1 MSPADI
7 TGRKV
12 LNRYKIVE
20 RIGGGGMSVVWKAYD
35 LVLDRFVALKVLRP
49 EMSEDE
55 EFIRRFRREAQSV
68 ASLSHPNIVNI
79 YDVGEDQGLYFIVM
93 ELIEGETLRD
103 KLKREGALD
112 PEEALDIACQI
123 CEALSHAHARR
134 IIHRDIKPQNILIT
148 KNGHVKVA
156 DFGIA
161 RALGA
166 ISTTSRDLVVGS
178 APYLSPEQ
186 AKNGEVSNRSDIY
199 SLGVVLFEMLTGK
212 QPFAGDSPVAVALQH
227 VHSEAPSV
235 KEMRPSLPDS
245 VAKVVAKAL
254 RKNPEERFSSADEM
268 RREMKLILS
277 QGLECSPS
285 RAAGRRE
292 EPALGERGS
301 HEEDDDL
308 ARPQKKRRGLSLGTK
323 VFLTV
328 TVIFLA
334 MGAYALKLF
343 SDWMN
348 VPVVTV
354 PDLTNKLFVDAQEE
368 CRRLGLPLMI
378 SAWRNDPEVP
388 ANVII
393 SQSPLPGEQV
403 KQGREIWVL
412 VSKGQ
417 DLATIPDVEGM
428 TLKEASVEL
437 QNAEVNMGN
446 VTRMYHEQIEKDRV
460 ISQSPKAGLQVPKNT
475 PVDLVVSQG
484 PEPKTVQMPN
494 VLGMMLDEAREILA
508 DSLLVLDNIDYQAST
523 VPEGTVIGQNPP
535 PGTEVPFQHRVS
547 LTVSSR
553 TTTGATHR
561 FVKVFR
567 VPEAY
572 RGQTE
577 LVRVVITVR
586 DDLGER
592 IVYDKLVQPEIEQRV
607 TIEWEG
613 TQATVI
619 TDIGGKKTY
628 ETIRP

>member
-1 MSPADI
+1 LSPADI

-12 LNRYKIVE
+12 LNRYKIIE
-20 RIGGGGMSVVWKAYD
+20 KIGGGGMSVVWKAYD
-35 LVLDRFVALKVLRP
+35 LVLDRNVALKVLRP

-112 PEEALDIACQI
+112 PAEALEIASQI

-134 IIHRDIKPQNILIT
+134 IIHRDIKPQNILIM

-186 AKNGEVSNRSDIY
+186 AKNGLVSNRSDIY

-227 VHSEAPSV
+227 VQAEAPPIREI
-235 KEMRPSLPDS
+235 KPSLPEA
-245 VAKVVAKAL
+245 VANLVAKAL
-254 RKNPEERFSSADEM
+254 RKNPEERFSSVDEM
-268 RREMKLILS
+268 RQEMRSILAE
-277 QGLECSPS
+277 GLADASS
-285 RAAGRRE
+285 RVADRDV
-292 EPALGERGS
+292 PVLGGRGS
-301 HEEDDDL
+301 HEEADVV

-328 TVIFLA
+328 TVIALA
-334 MGAYALKLF
+334 MGLYALKLF
-343 SDWMN
+343 NDWMN
-348 VPVVTV
+348 VPLVTV
-354 PDLTNKLFVDAQEE
+354 PELANKPFDQAQEE
-368 CRRLGLPLMI
+368 CRLLGLPLMI
-378 SAWRNDPEVP
+378 SGWRNDPEVP

-393 SQSPLPGEQV
+393 SQSPLAGEQV
-403 KQGREIWVL
+403 KQGREVWVL

-417 DLATIPDVEGM
+417 DLATIPNVERM
-428 TLKEASVEL
+428 TLKEASIEL
-437 QNAEVNMGN
+437 QNADVSVGN
-446 VTRMYHEQIEKDRV
+446 VTRMYHEEIEKDRV
-460 ISQSPKAGLQVPKNT
+460 ISQNPKAGLQVPKNT
-475 PVDLVVSQG
+475 VVDLVVSQG
-484 PEPKTVQMPN
+484 PEPKTAKMPN
-494 VLGMMLDEAREILA
+494 VMGKMLDEAKEILEDA
-508 DSLLVLDNIDYQAST
+508 LLGVGSVNYQAS
-523 VPEGTVIGQNPP
+523 VYPEGTVIGQDPP
-535 PGTEVPFQHRVS
+535 PGTEVPYQFKVS
-547 LTVSSR
+547 LTVSGS
-553 TTTGATHR
+553 TGSAKHR
-561 FVKVFR
+561 FVKTFR
-567 VPEAY
+567 VPEDYAGDT
-572 RGQTE
+572 R

-592 IVYDKLVQPEIEQRV
+592 VVYDRLVQPEVEQTV
-607 TIEWEG
+607 QFMWEG

-619 TDIGGKKTY
+619 TDMGGKKSY

>member
-1 MSPADI
+1 LSPADI

-20 RIGGGGMSVVWKAYD
+20 KIGGGGMSVVWKAYD
-35 LVLDRFVALKVLRP
+35 LVLDRNVALKVLRP

-79 YDVGEDQGLYFIVM
+79 YDVGEDRGLYFIVM

-112 PEEALDIACQI
+112 PGEALEIASQI

-134 IIHRDIKPQNILIT
+134 IIHRDIKPQNILLT

-186 AKNGEVSNRSDIY
+186 AKNGQVSNRSDIY
-199 SLGVVLFEMLTGK
+199 SLGVVLYEMLTGE

-227 VHSEAPSV
+227 VQREAPSV
-235 KEMRPSLPDS
+235 RDIKPSLPEP
-245 VAKVVAKAL
+245 VANVVAKAL
-254 RKNPEERFSSADEM
+254 RKNPEERFSSVDEM
-268 RREMKLILS
+268 RREMRFILAK
-277 QGLECSPS
+277 GLTDPS
-285 RAAGRRE
+285 SRVGDRDV
-292 EPALGERGS
+292 PALVGRGS
-301 HEEDDDL
+301 HEEADVV

-328 TVIFLA
+328 TVIVLA

-343 SDWMN
+343 NDWMN
-348 VPVVTV
+348 VPLVTV
-354 PDLTNKLFVDAQEE
+354 PELTNKPLEVAQAE
-368 CRRLGLPLMI
+368 CMRLGLPLMI
-378 SAWRNDPEVP
+378 SGWRNDPEVP
-388 ANVII
+388 ANVVI
-393 SQSPLPGEQV
+393 SQSPLAGEEV

-428 TLKEASVEL
+428 TLKEASIEF
-437 QNAEVNMGN
+437 QNADVSMGN
-446 VTRMYHEQIEKDRV
+446 VSRMYHEQIEKDRV
-460 ISQSPKAGLQVPKNT
+460 ISQNPKAGLQVPKNT

-484 PEPKTVQMPN
+484 PEPQTVKTPN
-494 VLGMMLDEAREILA
+494 VLGKMLEEAREILIS
-508 DSLLVLDNIDYQAST
+508 SLLGVGNIDYRASEQ
-523 VPEGTVIGQNPP
+523 PEGTVIGQNPP
-535 PGTEVPFQHRVS
+535 PGTEVPYQYRVS
-547 LTVSSR
+547 LTVSGKTSS
-553 TTTGATHR
+553 AKHR
-561 FVKVFR
+561 FVKTFR
-567 VPEAY
+567 VPEEYA
-572 RGQTE
+572 GQTE
-577 LVRVVITVR
+577 LVHVVITVR

-592 IVYDKLVQPEIEQRV
+592 VVYDRLVQPEIEQTV
-607 TIEWEG
+607 QFMWEG

-619 TDIGGKKTY
+619 TDMGGKKSY